1 MISARYS
8 GDKPG
13 DCSNCFFW
21 DEDRSGCRLGKM
33 NCYYLLERPRVV
45 PTPCDGCPYK
55 KAAPC
60 IGWCTKRILGQEGV
74 NMYAA

>member
-13 DCSNCFFW
+13 DCRNCFFW